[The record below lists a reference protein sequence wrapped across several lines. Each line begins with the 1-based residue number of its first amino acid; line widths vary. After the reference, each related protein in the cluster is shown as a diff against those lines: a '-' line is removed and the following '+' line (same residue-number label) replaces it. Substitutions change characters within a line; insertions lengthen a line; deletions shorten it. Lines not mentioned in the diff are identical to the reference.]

1 MHVNILLENK
11 IRNVIKFEEIK
22 TLPLESYLK
31 KNLELGS
38 DSLIGDV
45 CKTFVP
51 TIDSSIKT
59 VAIVKEVPKAKQD
72 TAPEYEQLSLFAFI
86 DDED

>member
-1 MHVNILLENK
+1 M
-11 IRNVIKFEEIK
+11 K

-38 DSLIGDV
+38 NSMIVDYSFMEVSVINE
-45 CKTFVP
+45 
-51 TIDSSIKT
+51 SIKT
-59 VAIVKEVPKAKQD
+59 VIIKKEEPVQKEKN
-72 TAPEYEQLSLFAFI
+72 APEYEQLSLFSFI

>member
-1 MHVNILLENK
+1 MQVNILLENK
-11 IRNVIKFEEIK
+11 IRTIVKFEEIK

-38 DSLIGDV
+38 NSLIGDV
-45 CKTFVP
+45 SKTEV
-51 TIDSSIKT
+51 TVIDSTLKT
-59 VAIVKEVPKAKQD
+59 VIVKKEEPKQKENH
-72 TAPEYEQLSLFAFI
+72 APEYEQLSLFSFI